1 MKAVVIEAFG
11 GRDQLKLVE
20 MPVPDPG
27 VGDVQIRIKAAGVN
41 PVDWKIREGLLKEV
55 MPHSFPI
62 VLGWDASGIVT
73 AIGPQVDRFSVGDE
87 VYAYCRKATV
97 QDGAYAEFIVLPEN
111 NIALKPKNM
120 SFEEAAT
127 IPLAALTAYQS
138 LIDAAHLKRGERI
151 LIHAAAGGVGGFA
164 VQIAHGFEAYVI
176 GTASQHNH
184 AYVRTLGA
192 DAVIDYTQHDVAA
205 VVKASSPEGVDVV
218 YDCVGGQALEQ
229 APLLMKPEGRIVT
242 IVDPVQAQTLKEQG
256 IDAQFV
262 FVAPHAQQ
270 LMELT
275 RMVEAG
281 QLRTEVSVK
290 LPIEE
295 VVKAHEL
302 IETHHTKGKI
312 VLTMV

>member
-1 MKAVVIEAFG
+1 
-11 GRDQLKLVE
+11 
-20 MPVPDPG
+20 
-27 VGDVQIRIKAAGVN
+27 
-41 PVDWKIREGLLKEV
+41 
-55 MPHSFPI
+55 
-62 VLGWDASGIVT
+62 
-73 AIGPQVDRFSVGDE
+73 
-87 VYAYCRKATV
+87 
-97 QDGAYAEFIVLPEN
+97 
-111 NIALKPKNM
+111 
-120 SFEEAAT
+120 
-127 IPLAALTAYQS
+127 LAALTAYQS
-138 LIDAAHLKRGERI
+138 LIGAAHLKPGERI

-164 VQIAHGFEAYVI
+164 VQIAHGLGAYVI

-192 DAVIDYTQHDVAA
+192 DAVLDYTQHDVVA
-205 VVKASSPEGVDVV
+205 VVKSSFPEGVDVV
-218 YDCVGGQALEQ
+218 YDCVGGQALEK
-229 APLLMKPEGRIVT
+229 APQLMKPEGRIVT
-242 IVDPVQAQTLKEQG
+242 IVDPVKAQTLKEQD